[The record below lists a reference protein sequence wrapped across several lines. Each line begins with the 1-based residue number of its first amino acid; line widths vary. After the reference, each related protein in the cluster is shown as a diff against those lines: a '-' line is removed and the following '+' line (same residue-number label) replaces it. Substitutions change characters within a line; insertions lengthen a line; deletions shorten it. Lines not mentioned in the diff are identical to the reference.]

1 MSERSCCMTPWI
13 LAAMLVS
20 AGRTV
25 LPAAAQSH
33 ARGRENAT
41 PEADTGFAA
50 LQERGKRAMGVD
62 QYTSVHHFIDTPK
75 GGRIVFERDSSDSTG
90 VAAIRLHL
98 KHITSAFSAGDFQLP
113 GMVHAQKVPGTAVMA
128 ARHTAIQY
136 DFRSLAGGGEVR
148 IRTQDA
154 EALRAVH
161 AFLAFQRREHRVE
174 DDTHRH

>member
-1 MSERSCCMTPWI
+1 MSERSGCVTQWI

-20 AGRTV
+20 AGGAV
-25 LPAAAQSH
+25 LPAGAQSP
-33 ARGRENAT
+33 APGRENAT
-41 PEADTGFAA
+41 SEADTAFAA

-62 QYTSVHHFIDTPK
+62 QYTSVHHFIDTPE
-75 GGRIVFERDSSDSTG
+75 GGRIVFERDSSDSIG
-90 VAAIRLHL
+90 VAAIQLHL
-98 KHITSAFSAGDFQLP
+98 KHLASAFSAGDFQLP

-128 ARHTAIQY
+128 TKHTAIQY

-161 AFLAFQRREHRVE
+161 AFLAFQRREHRVQH
-174 DDTHRH
+174 DTHRH